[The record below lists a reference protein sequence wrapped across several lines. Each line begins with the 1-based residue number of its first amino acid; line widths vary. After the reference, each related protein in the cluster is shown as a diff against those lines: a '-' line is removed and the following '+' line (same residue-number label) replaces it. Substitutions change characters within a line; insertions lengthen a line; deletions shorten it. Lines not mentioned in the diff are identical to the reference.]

1 MTVNNSNKKDTNMS
15 DQNCINAAINI
26 ADEILTALTREETR
40 STLGDNAAQTTRS
53 KKARAHG
60 VNKNACGGT
69 PANPTTARVYN
80 ATTGKWEDTDIHELP
95 AGTVLHSD
103 ISNYY
108 RTYDSILSHRVGP
121 WISDI
126 GSTLTSST
134 LASQIRRQWECD
146 NAYYTAITPT
156 TMNLLSR

>member
-1 MTVNNSNKKDTNMS
+1 MTVNNSNKKDTDMT
-15 DQNCINAAINI
+15 DHCINAAINI
-26 ADEILTALTREETR
+26 ADEILTALTYEEAR

-53 KKARAHG
+53 KKARAQG
-60 VNKNACGGT
+60 ADKNACGGT
-69 PANPTTARVYN
+69 PSSPTIARVYN

-95 AGTVLHSD
+95 AGTVLHGD
-103 ISNYY
+103 IGNYY
-108 RTYDSILSHRVGP
+108 RTSDSILSHRVGP

-134 LASQIRRQWECD
+134 LASQIRRQWEGD

-156 TMNLLSR
+156 AMNLLSR